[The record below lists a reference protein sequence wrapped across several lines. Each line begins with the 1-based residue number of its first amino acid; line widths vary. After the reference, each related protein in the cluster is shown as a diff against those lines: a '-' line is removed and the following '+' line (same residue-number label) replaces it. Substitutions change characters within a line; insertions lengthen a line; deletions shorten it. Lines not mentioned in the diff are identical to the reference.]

1 MLHVNINEKSKTRE
15 STLCIGCMFPPS
27 HTCGVHLH
35 MRGRKH
41 TSNAWCG
48 ARCVGVEPG
57 IFVWRGQVAALIY
70 LLRQPP
76 HTYIHTYTHTHTH
89 THTNVFIIIYTHTH
103 TYIYTLFYLISYI
116 YTHTPSKKKKKKI
129 ELSIFNQNYV

>member
-15 STLCIGCMFPPS
+15 STPCIGCMFPPS

-70 LLRQPP
+70 LSRQPP
-76 HTYIHTYTHTHTH
+76 HTYTHTHTH
-89 THTNVFIIIYTHTH
+89 THTHLFLLLYTHTH

-116 YTHTPSKKKKKKI
+116 YIYIYTHPAKKKKI

>member
-15 STLCIGCMFPPS
+15 STPCIGCMFPPS

-70 LLRQPP
+70 LSRQPP
-76 HTYIHTYTHTHTH
+76 HTYTHTHTH
-89 THTNVFIIIYTHTH
+89 TCFYYYIHTHTH
-103 TYIYTLFYLISYI
+103 THIYIHTFLFDNLYI
-116 YTHTPSKKKKKKI
+116 YTHTQPKKKKKRA
-129 ELSIFNQNYV
+129 